1 MNNFEKPKD
10 WNIAPESNWVSG
22 TPIGQD
28 EVKMP
33 NLGDPGSHEDASQ
46 PVSFGDDGEV
56 KIPSMFRG
64 KQVSQCPPGTSSQNG
79 ICTLDPKSKAS
90 FESRQKTLRGSGFK
104 KGREEE
110 EEKEFVPGKPAKR
123 EPALPA
129 STEADPQIKRI
140 AKEGY
145 KGR

>member
-1 MNNFEKPKD
+1 MNSFEKPKD

-28 EVKMP
+28 GIKMP
-33 NLGDPGSHEDASQ
+33 NLGDPGSHEDASHR
-46 PVSFGDDGEV
+46 VSFGDDDDDGT

-64 KQVSQCPPGTSSQNG
+64 KQVSQCPPGTSSQDG
-79 ICTLDPKSKAS
+79 ICTPDPKSKAS
-90 FESRQKTLRGSGFK
+90 LESRQKTMRGGSSK
-104 KGREEE
+104 KDREEE
-110 EEKEFVPGKPAKR
+110 EEFVPGKPAKR

-129 STEADPQIKRI
+129 STEADPQIRRLV
-140 AKEGY
+140 KEGY